1 MADMITASQLIIR
14 RKEIPDAAVVCYI
27 NSSADVKAASD
38 VCCTSANAVKVVQ
51 SLDANEVLFVPDQC
65 LGHYVSTFTDK
76 KISLWPGYCPTH
88 ARITPEDI
96 SRNQIEHPQAK
107 VMIHP
112 ECRPEVVSMADEVL
126 STAGMLRF
134 ARTTTASEIIVGTE
148 LGIIHRLRKE
158 NPGKLFIPASEQAIC
173 PQMKLITLEKILWS
187 LEEMSPE
194 VKVQES
200 IRVRAKRA
208 VDRMLEI
215 GN

>member
-1 MADMITASQLIIR
+1 
-14 RKEIPDAAVVCYI
+14 
-27 NSSADVKAASD
+27 
-38 VCCTSANAVKVVQ
+38 
-51 SLDANEVLFVPDQC
+51 
-65 LGHYVSTFTDK
+65 
-76 KISLWPGYCPTH
+76 
-88 ARITPEDI
+88 
-96 SRNQIEHPQAK
+96 
-107 VMIHP
+107 MIHP